1 MLNLSRVS
9 SKLSDGDAGI
19 LFLSCSCLLLIH
31 SLIDVQVHLSSLLS
45 GYPYSFVWDAMLD
58 VWVIRALV
66 GSASWCHITST
77 ILSCVEIRG
86 RLCNVDAAW
95 EAKSR
100 HCDIGGIFSVMMD
113 MYKDDSS
120 PYCYFHPKEKYVG
133 VCPFCLNERLLVLA
147 SKQRSSRTKHLSS
160 SPIIG
165 SLPKIFALSSLLS
178 RLDLRLHRKFHPS
191 SDLDVSTSQEDSFIS
206 IKFGNDGNASWER
219 KTVSKVCVDNNTNST
234 CKTQQSPITSI
245 VEYNSP
251 KSSLKWRKR
260 IGHLFHVIKL
270 RSGSSTSSCH
280 VASSSSKV
288 EGTKVRKQ
296 GWMVRTLTRRKSK
309 KSKS

>member
-1 MLNLSRVS
+1 M
-9 SKLSDGDAGI
+9 
-19 LFLSCSCLLLIH
+19 
-31 SLIDVQVHLSSLLS
+31 
-45 GYPYSFVWDAMLD
+45 
-58 VWVIRALV
+58 
-66 GSASWCHITST
+66 
-77 ILSCVEIRG
+77 
-86 RLCNVDAAW
+86 
-95 EAKSR
+95 
-100 HCDIGGIFSVMMD
+100 DIC
-113 MYKDDSS
+113 KDDSS

-160 SPIIG
+160 SPIIS

-178 RLDLRLHRKFHPS
+178 RLDLRHHRKFHPS

-206 IKFGNDGNASWER
+206 IKFENDGNASWEK
-219 KTVSKVCVDNNTNST
+219 KTVSTVCVYNNTKST
-234 CKTQQSPITSI
+234 CKKTQQSPITSI
-245 VEYNSP
+245 VEHNSA
-251 KSSLKWRKR
+251 KSSLNWRKR

-280 VASSSSKV
+280 VASSSRV
-288 EGTKVRKQ
+288 EETKVRKQ

>member
-1 MLNLSRVS
+1 
-9 SKLSDGDAGI
+9 
-19 LFLSCSCLLLIH
+19 
-31 SLIDVQVHLSSLLS
+31 
-45 GYPYSFVWDAMLD
+45 
-58 VWVIRALV
+58 
-66 GSASWCHITST
+66 
-77 ILSCVEIRG
+77 
-86 RLCNVDAAW
+86 
-95 EAKSR
+95 
-100 HCDIGGIFSVMMD
+100 MD
-113 MYKDDSS
+113 LYKDDSS

-206 IKFGNDGNASWER
+206 IKFGNDGNASWEK

-245 VEYNSP
+245 VEYNSA

-309 KSKS
+309 KMIDASGQEACSGPYFFLGMWSESDKAIKRCGEGSR